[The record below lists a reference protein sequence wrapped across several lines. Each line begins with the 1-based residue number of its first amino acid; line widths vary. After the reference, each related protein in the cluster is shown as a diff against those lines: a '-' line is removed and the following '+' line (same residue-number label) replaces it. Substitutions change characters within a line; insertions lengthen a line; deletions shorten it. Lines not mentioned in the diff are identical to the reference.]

1 MRDMGA
7 ANDES
12 FAFDS
17 FADPAG
23 LIMTTII
30 EEHCKASPN
39 YQQLLDKA
47 SSLHLPTNPLVRHP
61 GLLLPKFPKIHSAA
75 TLHVTNFSVKRLSP

>member
-1 MRDMGA
+1 MVRDMGA
-7 ANDES
+7 GNDES

-30 EEHCKASPN
+30 EEHCRVAPN
-39 YQQLLDKA
+39 YQQLLDRA
-47 SSLHLPTNPLVRHP
+47 NSLHLPTNPLVRHP
-61 GLLLPKFPKIHSAA
+61 GFCWPHSW
-75 TLHVTNFSVKRLSP
+75 TPIQQQDYKQ